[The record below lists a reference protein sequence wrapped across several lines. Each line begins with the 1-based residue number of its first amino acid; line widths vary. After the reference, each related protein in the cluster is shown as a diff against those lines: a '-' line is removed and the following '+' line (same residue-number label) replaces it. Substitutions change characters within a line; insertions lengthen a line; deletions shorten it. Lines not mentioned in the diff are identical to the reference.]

1 MALLFADAE
10 PSERAKLAGF
20 SNGVLNLGMFSV
32 LGFGQLANHVG
43 LPAVFAITGALVGL
57 TPWLFL
63 PAPRRSELARQP
75 LEPEMD

>member
-20 SNGVLNLGMFSV
+20 SNGVLSLGMFSV

-43 LPAVFAITGALVGL
+43 LPAVFAITGALVAFSA
-57 TPWLFL
+57 WLFSPVPKRAQSAL
-63 PAPRRSELARQP
+63 HP
-75 LEPEMD
+75 LEPETD